1 MSGRNWKILDI
12 VLGLIGGICGVLGI
26 ISGIKASDYDEQK
39 MFEDLEERY
48 ELVPK
53 KDVEAE

>member
-12 VLGLIGGICGVLGI
+12 VLGLIGCICGVLGI

>member
-48 ELVPK
+48 ELVHK